1 MICDSFNH
9 NRPTCVETY
18 NCLSLFDEFPAIWYT
33 ISWLVEN
40 QIEEVFVLYS
50 NDKEEIESF
59 FASHEK
65 SIDLKCHL
73 NYVKPGELKSF
84 GDAIR
89 EIQFRNLVNEDFLVL
104 YANTITNMDLGKM
117 IYSHFLKKEE
127 LKSVVLTSGFQ

>member
-1 MICDSFNH
+1 M
-9 NRPTCVETY
+9 
-18 NCLSLFDEFPAIWYT
+18 
-33 ISWLVEN
+33 
-40 QIEEVFVLYS
+40 
-50 NDKEEIESF
+50 
-59 FASHEK
+59 
-65 SIDLKCHL
+65 
-73 NYVKPGELKSF
+73 KPGELKSF